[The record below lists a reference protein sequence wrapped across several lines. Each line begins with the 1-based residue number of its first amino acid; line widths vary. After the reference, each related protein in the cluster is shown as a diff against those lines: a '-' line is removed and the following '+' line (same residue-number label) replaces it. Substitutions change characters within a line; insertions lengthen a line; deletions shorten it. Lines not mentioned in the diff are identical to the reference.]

1 MMVAVMSGMKKLLN
15 GCYMNKRTPLW
26 MLPNGAFVRTEDPV
40 PEGSVIVEEPELP
53 EEPEV
58 KVEDQTAAV
67 LAAMRLGKDD

>member
-1 MMVAVMSGMKKLLN
+1 MERKKI
-15 GCYMNKRTPLW
+15 KRTPLW

-40 PEGSVIVEEPELP
+40 PEGSVMVEEPELP